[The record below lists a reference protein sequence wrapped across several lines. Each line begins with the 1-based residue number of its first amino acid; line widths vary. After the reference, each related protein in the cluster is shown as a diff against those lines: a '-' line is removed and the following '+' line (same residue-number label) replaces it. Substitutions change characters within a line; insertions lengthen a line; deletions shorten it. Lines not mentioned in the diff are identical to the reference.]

1 MKRLRS
7 LALLTAMLASFAF
20 VTAAGAAPPTSR
32 QASVGTLLR
41 GLINV
46 NVQNVAVN
54 IGDITLTDVVDVSNV
69 LNNNQIEVL
78 TDLINN
84 SPIASNNSNFLN
96 DLLRDAEII
105 TDNQIVVGVLG
116 GTFFVLD
123 TTP

>member
-32 QASVGTLLR
+32 QATVGTLLS
-41 GLINV
+41 GLINA
-46 NVQNVAVN
+46 NVQNIAVN
-54 IGDITLTDVVDVSNV
+54 VGDITITDVVDVSNV
-69 LNNNQIEVL
+69 LNNNQVDILKNVL
-78 TDLINN
+78 NN

-96 DLLRDAEII
+96 NLLRDANLI

-116 GTFFVLD
+116 GTFFVTNLV
-123 TTP
+123 P

>member
-32 QASVGTLLR
+32 QATVGTLLS
-41 GLINV
+41 GLINA
-46 NVQNVAVN
+46 NVQNIAVN
-54 IGDITLTDVVDVSNV
+54 VGDITIMDVVDVQDVLNDNQVEILNNV
-69 LNNNQIEVL
+69 L
-78 TDLINN
+78 NN
-84 SPIASNNSNFLN
+84 SPIASNNSDFLN
-96 DLLRDAEII
+96 NVLRDANLI

-123 TTP
+123 TLP

>member
-20 VTAAGAAPPTSR
+20 VTAAAAAPPTSR
-32 QASVGTLLR
+32 GAGVGALLR

-46 NVQNVAVN
+46 NVQNV
-54 IGDITLTDVVDVSNV
+54 DINAIDVVDVTNV
-69 LNNNQIEVL
+69 LNNNQIRVL

-84 SPIASNNSNFLN
+84 SPIASNNSNLLN
-96 DLLRDAEII
+96 DLLRGANII
-105 TDNQIVVGVLG
+105 TGNQIVVGVLG